1 MDYYYADY
9 WKFLPEQYKSTACQ
23 LLDWPD
29 FQEDTIYQRYVGKG
43 EWLHRMTPEELGI
56 FILLIYESENNTP

>member
-43 EWLHRMTPEELGI
+43 VATWDDQKVGI